1 MGRRT
6 LAASG
11 AMLAVGLPATIA
23 LAGPC
28 SDEIAPLRKTLA
40 ADPGMGARP

>member
-28 SDEIAPLRKTLA
+28 SDEIAPPPQDPRG
-40 ADPGMGARP
+40 PGMGARP